1 MEVVRR
7 VSFIDDLTESYAYL
21 AAQSPS
27 AANRLLDENEATVA
41 RLAAFPQLGRLR
53 PELGQGVRSFRLRG
67 FAQIL
72 FYRQTADR
80 IVLLRLLHG
89 ARRIRPELS
98 GR

>member
-7 VSFIDDLTESYAYL
+7 ASFIEDLIESYAYL
-21 AAQSPS
+21 AARSSS
-27 AANRLLDENEATVA
+27 AANRLLDENEVTVA
-41 RLAAFPQLGRLR
+41 RLTAFPRLGRLR
-53 PELGQGVRSFRLRG
+53 PELGPGIRSFRLRG

-72 FYRQTADR
+72 FYRQTANR